1 MDRGAGWK
9 SMSEGRLRELSDRE
23 EKGGSSL
30 LAGRTSWTVSV
41 ALYCEDWS
49 LSSILIDMGEVGGRH
64 RE

>member
-1 MDRGAGWK
+1 
-9 SMSEGRLRELSDRE
+9 MSGGRLRELSDRE
-23 EKGGSSL
+23 KKSGASL

-64 RE
+64 KE